1 MSDRDHTFGIHT
13 TAIHAGESPDPV
25 TGALVPPL
33 HLATTYHLGTAEN
46 GAAIFAGEKDAFI
59 YTRWGNP
66 TVATFERKVAA
77 LEHADAAVATASG
90 MAAIASALFTILK
103 AGDHL
108 VSASAIY
115 PSTYHLL
122 VTQLASLGIDT
133 TFVDAT
139 DPANVKA
146 AIRPH
151 TKLIYLESPGNPL
164 LTLCD
169 LDAIALIAR
178 AAGVT
183 TICDNTFATPVNQRP
198 IDLGID
204 VVIHSATKY
213 FCGHGDAVGGVVAGS
228 KAFIER
234 CLTEPL
240 RYYGGIMAPFTAYLM
255 LRGTS
260 TLPIRVER
268 HNANA
273 LRLAQWL
280 EQHPAVDGVRYP
292 GLPSHPQ
299 YALATRQM
307 TGGFGGMV
315 CFDLKGG
322 IEAGARLMNAVRLCS
337 LAVSL
342 GDTRSLITHPASTTH
357 SVVSREARLAQ
368 GVTDGLVRLSVGLED
383 VEDLIADLQNGLA
396 PLHTRPC
403 TG

>member
-1 MSDRDHTFGIHT
+1 MSDRDRQLGIHT
-13 TAIHAGESPDPV
+13 TAIHAGESPDPA

-46 GAAIFAGEKDAFI
+46 AAAIFAGEKDAYI

-66 TVATFERKVAA
+66 TVVTFERKVAA
-77 LEHADAAVATASG
+77 LEHAEAALATASG
-90 MAAIASALFTILK
+90 MAAISSAIFTLVK
-103 AGDHL
+103 AGDHI
-108 VSASAIY
+108 VSANAIY
-115 PSTYHLL
+115 PSTYHLM
-122 VTQLASLGIDT
+122 VTQLASLGIET

-139 DPANVKA
+139 DPVNVKT
-146 AIRPH
+146 AIRPN
-151 TKLIYLESPGNPL
+151 TQLIYLESPGNPL

-169 LDAIALIAR
+169 LEAIGAIAR
-178 AAGVT
+178 AAGIT
-183 TICDNTFATPVNQRP
+183 TICDNTFASPVNQRP
-198 IDLGID
+198 LDLGID

-213 FCGHGDAVGGVVAGS
+213 FCGHGDAVGGLVAGR
-228 KAFIER
+228 KPFIER

-255 LRGTS
+255 LRGTA
-260 TLPIRVER
+260 TLPLRVER

-273 LRLAQWL
+273 LRIAEWL
-280 EQHPAVDGVRYP
+280 EGHPAVARVSYP

-299 YALATRQM
+299 HALAIKQM

-322 IEAGARLMNAVRLCS
+322 VEAGARLMNAVRVCS

-368 GVTDGLVRLSVGLED
+368 GITDGLVRLSVGLED
-383 VEDLIADLQNGLA
+383 VEDLIADLDAGLS
-396 PLHTRPC
+396 
-403 TG
+403 

>member
-1 MSDRDHTFGIHT
+1 MADFDRRFGIHT

-46 GAAIFAGEKDAFI
+46 SAAIFAGEKEAFV

-66 TVATFERKVAA
+66 TVAAFERKAAA
-77 LEHADAAVATASG
+77 LEHAEACVATASG
-90 MAAIASALFTILK
+90 MAAIASAILTTVK
-103 AGDHL
+103 AGDHI
-108 VSASAIY
+108 VSAAAIY
-115 PSTYHLL
+115 PSTYHFL
-122 VTQLASLGIDT
+122 VTQLASLGLDT

-139 DPANVKA
+139 DPANVA
-146 AIRPH
+146 CAIRPS
-151 TKLIYLESPGNPL
+151 TRLVYLETPGNPL

-169 LDAIALIAR
+169 LEAIGRIAR
-178 AAGVT
+178 QAGIA
-183 TICDNTFATPVNQRP
+183 TICDNTFASPVNQRP
-198 IDLGID
+198 LDLGVD
-204 VVIHSATKY
+204 TVVHSATKY
-213 FCGHGDAVGGVVAGS
+213 FCGHGDAVGGLVAGR
-228 KAFIER
+228 ADFVRR

-255 LRGTS
+255 LRGTI
-260 TLPIRVER
+260 TLPLRIER

-273 LRLAQWL
+273 LRLAAWL
-280 EQHPAVDGVRYP
+280 EQHPAVSRVSYP

-299 YALATRQM
+299 HELATRQM

-315 CFDLKGG
+315 CFELKGG
-322 IEAGARLMNAVRLCS
+322 VEAGARLMNAVRVCS

-342 GDTRSLITHPASTTH
+342 GDARSLITHPASTTH

-383 VEDLIADLQNGLA
+383 VEDLIADLDAGL
-396 PLHTRPC
+396 
-403 TG
+403 G

>member
-1 MSDRDHTFGIHT
+1 MSNRDSTFGIHT

-46 GAAIFAGEKDAFI
+46 SAAIFAGEKDAFI

-77 LEHADAAVATASG
+77 LEHADAALATASG
-90 MAAIASALFTILK
+90 MAAISSALFTIVK
-103 AGDHL
+103 AGDHI
-108 VSASAIY
+108 VSANAIY
-115 PSTYHLL
+115 PSTYHLM
-122 VTQLASLGIDT
+122 VTQFGSLGIDT

-139 DPANVKA
+139 DPANVQA
-146 AIRPH
+146 AIRPN
-151 TKLIYLESPGNPL
+151 TKLVYLETPGNPL

-169 LDAIALIAR
+169 LEAIAVIAR

-198 IDLGID
+198 LDHGID

-213 FCGHGDAVGGVVAGS
+213 FCGHGDAVGGVVAGG
-228 KAFIER
+228 KAFVER

-240 RYYGGIMAPFTAYLM
+240 RYFGGIMAPFTAYLM
-255 LRGTS
+255 LRGTA
-260 TLPIRVER
+260 TLPLRVER

-280 EQHPAVDGVRYP
+280 EQHSAIARVSYP

-299 YALATRQM
+299 HALAKRQM
-307 TGGFGGMV
+307 TSGFGGMV
-315 CFDLKGG
+315 CFELKGG
-322 IEAGARLMNAVRLCS
+322 VEAGARLMNAVRVCS

-383 VEDLIADLQNGLA
+383 VEDLVDDLDAGL
-396 PLHTRPC
+396 
-403 TG
+403 G